1 MCVIRQG
8 AVAFLA
14 MIGAFMCATVVS
26 VMSQEKA
33 DVIFVNGDVYVGSR
47 FIKGGKG
54 FNVTVLPRAQAIA
67 VLGDR
72 ILAVGTLESM
82 KKIRNKKT
90 PIVDLGGKFVMPGFN
105 DAHLHLAGGG
115 FERLNV
121 SLVGT
126 KSLVEMQSRIA
137 DKVKTAAPGE
147 WIQGRGWDH
156 TKWTE
161 QKLPTRQDL
170 DGVTY
175 DHPAIFGRVD
185 GHISVANSAALKLA
199 GITRATKDPPGGKID
214 RDTKG
219 EPTGILRE
227 SPAEDLVISKI
238 PRPTPSQRKRAME
251 LVLEEAAKWGVSSA
265 QDNSEWE
272 DFLALED
279 LQREGKLTVRV
290 TEWLKFDDPLDLLTK
305 RRASHSGT
313 DPMLHTGMLKGY
325 MDGSLG
331 SRTAALMKPYS
342 DDPKNLGLSQYE
354 QARLNQ
360 MARERVAAGFQ
371 LGFHAIGDRAAE
383 MALSAFA
390 EAQRYAREN
399 ASFGKKRGDWRLR
412 IEHDQVIT
420 SEQFARFA
428 ELGVIAS
435 MQPNHLLTDMNWAQ
449 SRVGAERA
457 KTSYAWKKFLDSG
470 VTVAFGTDF
479 PVEPITPFRGLY
491 AAVTRENEAGTAEY
505 FPDQKLTI
513 DEAIA
518 AYTTGAAY
526 AEFAELDKGTLE
538 QGKLADF
545 IVLDRDI
552 TKATPAEILGTKV
565 LRTVVGGKTVY
576 ESGTLQ

>member
-1 MCVIRQG
+1 
-8 AVAFLA
+8 
-14 MIGAFMCATVVS
+14 MIGISGLRGIGLSALTVFLLFSGS
-26 VMSQEKA
+26 VMAQEKA
-33 DVIFVNGDVYVGSR
+33 DVIFVNADVYVGSR
-47 FIKGGKG
+47 FIKGDKG
-54 FNVTVLPRAQAIA
+54 FKVTTLPRAQAIA

-90 PIVDLGGKFVMPGFN
+90 PIIDLGGKFVMPGFN
-105 DAHLHLAGGG
+105 DAHLHLAAGG

-126 KSLVEMQSRIA
+126 KSLAEMQARIA

-156 TKWTE
+156 TKWTD
-161 QKLPTRQDL
+161 QKLPARHDL
-170 DGVTY
+170 DAVTG

-199 GITRATKDPPGGKID
+199 GITRATKDPTGGKID
-214 RDTKG
+214 RDAKG

-227 SPAEDLVISKI
+227 SPAEDLANSKI
-238 PRPTPSQRKRAME
+238 PKPTPSQRKRAMQ
-251 LVLEEAAKWGVSSA
+251 LAFEEAAKWGVTSA

-279 LQREGKLTVRV
+279 LQRENKLTLRV

-342 DDPKNLGLSQYE
+342 DDPKNVGLPQFE
-354 QARLNQ
+354 QAKLNEL
-360 MARERVAAGFQ
+360 ARERVAAGFQ

-383 MALSAFA
+383 MALTAFA

-412 IEHDQVIT
+412 IEHDQVVA
-420 SEQFARFA
+420 SEQFAKYT

-449 SRVGAERA
+449 SRVGPERA

-470 VTVAFGTDF
+470 VTLAFGTDF
-479 PVEPITPFRGLY
+479 PVETITPLRGLY
-491 AAVTRENEAGTAEY
+491 AAVTRKNEAGTAEY
-505 FPDQKLTI
+505 FPEQKLTI

-545 IVLDRDI
+545 VVLDRDI
-552 TKATPAEILGTKV
+552 TKATPAEILETKI

-576 ESGTLQ
+576 ESGN